1 MVAVVKN
8 GSVVGPCCWWQS
20 FGRYEGSRC
29 PISLIFRSLAS
40 SYSNIKANQLG
51 FLLKQSV
58 GSSLWCRLSVS
69 SSIGLVDRS
78 CRSVSSIGLVDRLWW
93 QWKENQLPLFYNNAS
108 ERQCS
113 SCSISCRGTE
123 SATVVVDGSN
133 KRTSKLCDKLI

>member
-78 CRSVSSIGLVDRLWW
+78 LRSVSSIGFGGSGRKISFLSSITMPVRG
-93 QWKENQLPLFYNNAS
+93 NALPAVSVAGEQSRRPLSSTAATSAQAS
-108 ERQCS
+108 Y
-113 SCSISCRGTE
+113 
-123 SATVVVDGSN
+123 ATS
-133 KRTSKLCDKLI
+133 